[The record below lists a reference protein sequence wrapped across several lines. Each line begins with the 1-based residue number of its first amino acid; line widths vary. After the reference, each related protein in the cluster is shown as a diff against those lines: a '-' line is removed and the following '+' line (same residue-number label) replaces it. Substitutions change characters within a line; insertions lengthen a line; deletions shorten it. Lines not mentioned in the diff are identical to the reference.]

1 MMISVI
7 TGRMRAMN
15 REKRSRSRRRSSF
28 RITAR
33 TRLSGCTATSL
44 ALNEGGEDLIHRHR
58 HLAHVH
64 PFHTGPGQ
72 CIDDA
77 LAIPLRIT
85 SEHVNPAA
93 KEGQVG
99 IDGFE
104 SRRGLAAPGAHHLQ
118 PPAATSFRFA
128 PARLGFPQGD
138 YPPRLGL

>member
-33 TRLSGCTATSL
+33 TRLSGCTVTSL

-64 PFHTGPGQ
+64 TFHTGPGQ

-77 LAIPLRIT
+77 LAIPLRLP
-85 SEHVNPAA
+85 SETVNPAA
-93 KEGQVG
+93 QESQVG

-104 SRRGLAAPGAHHLQ
+104 PRRGLAELRRHHLQ
-118 PPAATSFRFA
+118 HPAATGFRFA
-128 PARLGFPQGD
+128 PD
-138 YPPRLGL
+138 RLGLPPGAYP